1 MLFAED
7 GLDSSARN
15 TGFKNMILTA
25 QQENII
31 SVLIFLGII
40 GVVTVLFFTFH
51 KDSNALTLVGQYTVY
66 NYTTSDGAVKIF
78 LLSKD
83 RLNQSVLL
91 TNENDIT
98 EKILVTRIPYS

>member
-1 MLFAED
+1 MNTYWIDRNFFAFVCVI
-7 GLDSSARN
+7 G
-15 TGFKNMILTA
+15 
-25 QQENII
+25 
-31 SVLIFLGII
+31 LGII
-40 GVVTVLFFTFH
+40 GIILSEYLPH
-51 KDSNALTLVGQYTVY
+51 SNSLTLVGQYTVY
-66 NYTTSDGAVKIF
+66 NYTTDDGAFKIF

>member
-1 MLFAED
+1 MSLLFSKD
-7 GLDSSARN
+7 GFNTSTRN
-15 TGFKNMILTA
+15 LGFKNMKRDIIYLIIVLSVSAIVWIYIL
-25 QQENII
+25 
-31 SVLIFLGII
+31 
-40 GVVTVLFFTFH
+40 
-51 KDSNALTLVGQYTVY
+51 SNAKYETHSLTLVGQYTVY

-98 EKILVTRIPYS
+98 EKILVTRIPY

>member
-1 MLFAED
+1 
-7 GLDSSARN
+7 
-15 TGFKNMILTA
+15 MILTA
-25 QQENII
+25 REENII
-31 SVLIFLGII
+31 SVLIFIAIMCFVTII
-40 GVVTVLFFTFH
+40 FFTYH

-66 NYTTSDGAVKIF
+66 NYTSSDGAVKIF

>member
-1 MLFAED
+1 MPLLFAED
-7 GLDSSARN
+7 GSNTSARN
-15 TGFKNMILTA
+15 LGFKNMNVYVYLMGFAVGLIIAIIMTA
-25 QQENII
+25 VF
-31 SVLIFLGII
+31 SM
-40 GVVTVLFFTFH
+40 
-51 KDSNALTLVGQYTVY
+51 KDSNSLTLVGQYTVY

-98 EKILVTRIPYS
+98 EKILVTRIPY